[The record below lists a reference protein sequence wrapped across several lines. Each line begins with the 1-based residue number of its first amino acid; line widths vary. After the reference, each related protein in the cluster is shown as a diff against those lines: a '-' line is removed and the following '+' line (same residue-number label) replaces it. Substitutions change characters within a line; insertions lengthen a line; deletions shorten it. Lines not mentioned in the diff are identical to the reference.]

1 MKHTGGHTYSIRQAT
16 VRDIRS
22 LDVLVNSAYR
32 GNSSKQGWTTEA
44 DLLDGIRTNSEA
56 LHKLIADPAAVILTH
71 ADQNGRIQ
79 GCVYLKKKENQLY
92 LGMLTVSPKLQA
104 MGIGKQ
110 LLAAAESYAGRQ
122 GCKSIVMTVIAVRT
136 ELIAWYS
143 RHGYQPTGKTE
154 PFPADPAF
162 GIPKQP
168 LYFIEM
174 EKQL

>member
-1 MKHTGGHTYSIRQAT
+1 MNQTGGHTYSIRLAT
-16 VRDIRS
+16 AQDIRS

-32 GNSSKQGWTTEA
+32 GSSSKQGWTTEA

-56 LHKLIADPAAVILTH
+56 LHKLIADPTAVILNH
-71 ADQNGRIQ
+71 IDPDGRIQ
-79 GCVYLKKKENQLY
+79 GCVYLKNNGSRLY

-110 LLAAAESYAGRQ
+110 LLDAAECYAAKQ
-122 GCKSIVMTVIAVRT
+122 GCNSIIMTVISVRA
-136 ELIAWYS
+136 ELIAWYR
-143 RHGYQPTGKTE
+143 RHGYRPTGKTE
-154 PFPADPAF
+154 PFPTDSGF

-168 LYFIEM
+168 LHFIEM